1 MNVMDHP
8 MKVSLLAALA
18 ILGGG
23 LLAGWRMDALADAAR
38 ASGAESSARRSKT
51 GSQADAGRSRDRKEE
66 ARRSAMESMDCF
78 RRYGSLPDSS
88 KDRKEAWS
96 QVVERLLAMGAEEAE
111 LIVREYM
118 RGGIPHEN
126 PWGFVLQQCM
136 LKLAS
141 DRPDL
146 AIEFLSEAS
155 AGKTEASWAHIWDMR
170 DQVIGDALIS
180 MVKNDPKETIRWLG
194 SESHRFDD
202 SISGQTRRVVL
213 YHIAARDPVMAFQ
226 SIRDLGLQEDDKSVA
241 SIVRAARTPEE
252 RDRMLGA
259 LRGYLQGISGEKQRN
274 EAMAGGYDAFADQF
288 VAAGTS
294 EAQRWI
300 DGAHLDGPELDA
312 LTAGM
317 LGKLKGETAGE
328 WIGWLERNVPVARSE
343 AEIGKLFGSWVEAD
357 HMAAG
362 KWLHEASPGTMKEV
376 AVQAY
381 AQKVAK
387 YDAETAAQW
396 AETLPAGAR
405 RDQTIRKV
413 YEDWPKE
420 APGDVSAAAD
430 FAKRHGLE

>member
-1 MNVMDHP
+1 MNVMKYP

-38 ASGAESSARRSKT
+38 ARVGESSVRSSKAA
-51 GSQADAGRSRDRKEE
+51 SAPDAGRSRDRKEE
-66 ARRSAMESMDCF
+66 ASRSAMESMDCY
-78 RRYGSLPDSS
+78 RRYGSLPDGD

-96 QVVERLLAMGAEEAE
+96 RVVERLLAMNAEEAE
-111 LIVREYM
+111 FIVREYM
-118 RGGIPHEN
+118 RGDVPHEN
-126 PWGFVLQQCM
+126 PWGFVLQHCM

-141 DRPDL
+141 DRPEL
-146 AIEFLSEAS
+146 AIALLSEAS
-155 AGKTEASWAHIWDMR
+155 AREPEKSWSLFKDMG
-170 DQVIGDALIS
+170 DQIIGDALIS
-180 MVKNDPKETIRWLG
+180 MARNDPRKAIGWLESGG
-194 SESHRFDD
+194 SRFDD
-202 SISGQTRRVVL
+202 NISGRTRRVVL
-213 YHIAARDPVMAFQ
+213 YQIATRDPVMAFQ

-241 SIVRAARTPEE
+241 SIVRSARTPEE

-259 LRGYLQGISGEKQRN
+259 LRGYLQGISGEKQRA
-274 EAMAGGYDAFADQF
+274 EAMAGGYGAFADQL

-300 DGAHLDGPELDA
+300 DAAQPDGPELDA
-312 LTAGM
+312 LTSEM
-317 LGKLKGETAGE
+317 LGKLKGEAVGE

-362 KWLHEASPGTMKEV
+362 KWLHEASSGTLKEV

-381 AQKVAK
+381 AQTVAK
-387 YDAETAAQW
+387 YDAQTAAQW
-396 AETLPAGAR
+396 AEALPAGAR

-413 YEDWPKE
+413 HESWPKE
-420 APGDVSAAAD
+420 DPANEKAAAS
-430 FAKRHGLE
+430 FAERHGLR

>member
-38 ASGAESSARRSKT
+38 ARGAESSTRWSKT

-66 ARRSAMESMDCF
+66 ASRSAMESMDCF
-78 RRYGSLPDSS
+78 RRYGSLTDDS

-96 QVVERLLAMGAEEAE
+96 QVVERLLAMNAEEAE

-118 RGGIPHEN
+118 RGGIPHEDT
-126 PWGFVLQQCM
+126 WGFVLQHCM
-136 LKLAS
+136 LKLAA

-146 AIEFLSEAS
+146 AIKFLSEAS
-155 AGKTEASWAHIWDMR
+155 ARETEETSSRFRNMEG
-170 DQVIGDALIS
+170 QVIGDALIS
-180 MVKNDPKETIRWLG
+180 MAKNDPGKAIGWLG
-194 SESHRFDD
+194 SEGSRFDD
-202 SISGQTRRVVL
+202 HISGQTRRVVL
-213 YHIAARDPVMAFQ
+213 YQIAARDPVMAFR

-241 SIVRAARTPEE
+241 SIVKAARTPEE
-252 RDRMLGA
+252 RDQMLGA
-259 LRGYLQGISGEKQRN
+259 LRGYLQGISGEKQRA
-274 EAMAGGYDAFADQF
+274 EAMAGGYDAFADQL

-294 EAQRWI
+294 EAKRWM

-317 LGKLKGETAGE
+317 LGKLKGETVGE
-328 WIGWLERNVPVARSE
+328 WIGWLERNAPVAKSE
-343 AEIGKLFGSWVEAD
+343 AEIGRLFGSWVEAD
-357 HMAAG
+357 HMSAG
-362 KWLHEASPGTMKEV
+362 KWLHEASAGTMKDV

-381 AQKVAK
+381 AEKVAK

-396 AETLPAGAR
+396 AETLPTGER
-405 RDQTIRKV
+405 RDLTIRKV
-413 YEDWPKE
+413 YEKWPKDE
-420 APGDVSAAAD
+420 PGDVNAAAD
-430 FAKRHGLE
+430 FAKRHGIE

>member
-1 MNVMDHP
+1 
-8 MKVSLLAALA
+8 
-18 ILGGG
+18 
-23 LLAGWRMDALADAAR
+23 
-38 ASGAESSARRSKT
+38 
-51 GSQADAGRSRDRKEE
+51 
-66 ARRSAMESMDCF
+66 MESMDCF
-78 RRYGSLPDSS
+78 RRYGSLTDDS

-96 QVVERLLAMGAEEAE
+96 QVVERLLAMNAEEAE

-118 RGGIPHEN
+118 RGGIPYEN
-126 PWGFVLQQCM
+126 PWGFVLQHCM
-136 LKLAS
+136 LKLAA

-146 AIEFLSEAS
+146 AIKFLSEAS
-155 AGKTEASWAHIWDMR
+155 VREQEKSWSLFGDMR
-170 DQVIGDALIS
+170 GQVIGDALIS
-180 MVKNDPKETIRWLG
+180 MARNDPKEAIRWLG

-241 SIVRAARTPEE
+241 SIVRAARTAEE